1 MIGTDTE
8 RLILGLGKT
17 GYSIAAWLADQG
29 KPFRVIDTRDNP
41 PHAEAARALCPPERL
56 HFGGWQHDWLAAAD
70 ELYVS
75 PGLALSESPVKE
87 ALERGAVLISD
98 IDLYRQ
104 HSAARVIAVT
114 GSNGKSTV
122 VRLLETMARDAGC
135 NALAGGNIGKP
146 ALELLQAPH
155 DLAVLELSSFQ
166 LEMTHALEADVA
178 MVLNISPDHQDRY
191 ADMNAYR
198 AAKHRIFQGC
208 RGVVV
213 HADDPLTQ
221 PLVSEQMPRRAYS
234 LRRQDIG
241 LLSMAVTPSGVQL
254 YQGLEVVHTWRR
266 LYLKGTHNHLNILA
280 ALSAG
285 LLLGWPLSRMV
296 QTAAEFR
303 GLPYRCAWSGEAGG
317 VTFINDSKGTN
328 VGATLAA
335 LEGLAPECP
344 GRLHLLA
351 GGDGKGADFEPLGRA
366 CAQGAVQLQTFG
378 RDGAAIAATAEQHG
392 LAAGRHRT
400 LEKAFQAAWQ
410 SAQPGDWIILSPA
423 CASFDQYANFEA
435 RGGAFD
441 ALVQSLSAS
450 AGEVAS

>member
-17 GYSIAAWLADQG
+17 GFSIAAWLADQG
-29 KPFRVIDTRDNP
+29 RPFRVIDTREDP
-41 PHAEAARALCPPERL
+41 PQAEAVRELCPPERL

-75 PGLALSESPVKE
+75 PGLALSEPPVRE

-104 HSAARVIAVT
+104 HSQARVIAVT

-122 VRLLETMARDAGC
+122 VRLLEAMARDAGS
-135 NALAGGNIGKP
+135 NALAGGNIGIP
-146 ALELLQAPH
+146 ALELLQKPH

-198 AAKHRIFQGC
+198 AAKHRVFQGC

-221 PLVSEQMPRRAYS
+221 PLVSEQMPRREYS
-234 LRRQDIG
+234 LRRRDIG
-241 LLSMAVTPSGVQL
+241 LLSMQATPAGIEL

-266 LYLKGTHNHLNILA
+266 LYLKGTHNQLNILA

-285 LLLGWPLSRMV
+285 LLMGWPLSDMV
-296 QTAAEFR
+296 QTIAEFR
-303 GLPYRCAWSGEAGG
+303 GLPHRCAWSGEAGG

-335 LEGLAPECP
+335 LSGLAPECP

-351 GGDGKGADFEPLGRA
+351 GGDGKDADFNPLGRA
-366 CAQGAVQLQTFG
+366 CSEGAVHLQTYG
-378 RDGAAIAATAEQHG
+378 RDGAAIAAAAERHG
-392 LAAGRHRT
+392 LAAGRHET
-400 LEKAFQAAWQ
+400 LEAAFEAAHRN
-410 SAQPGDWIILSPA
+410 ARPGDWVILSPA
-423 CASFDQYANFEA
+423 CASFDQYAGFEA
-435 RGGAFD
+435 RGEAFE
-441 ALVQSLSAS
+441 ALVRSLSAPT
-450 AGEVAS
+450 GEVTS